1 MKKSPEASYADQL
14 IMSYPAAWWG
24 NMWREAL
31 PSGNGVLGASVFGGV
46 QEETVLLNHAALW
59 HWGHKDELPDVSG
72 VLPRTRKLMDEKRYL
87 EASWLLADALKE
99 QGYGTRLASRFP
111 LAALRLE
118 MPCDQAF
125 KSYGRTLRMDTGEVE
140 VSWKDGLRSLRRR
153 LFVSRA
159 DGMVVYAIDSPATPD
174 SAPAALS
181 AHAGGRGCGVG
192 GSSESG
198 QSCGVDGSGGDGGS
212 SGVGGSSESGYLTG
226 VSGRLG
232 LFLHP
237 SDRFGD
243 TPEFKALAQTVETGA
258 AGGYAWYAAKNDDG
272 TDFGAVLR
280 VIPQGGSGR
289 LDTEEG
295 FVHFA
300 DRERVLVLVKV
311 FVQGERHSE
320 IARLKSELAGLAEE
334 LTYEELLARHTALH
348 TPLYRTVS
356 LELEDEGGED
366 LLELSNERLLLEAYQ
381 GEAPAAL
388 VRKLWSFGRYL
399 FISGTSD
406 EPRAQPFGLYGLWGG
421 DYRLVWS
428 HNMANENIQMMYW
441 HAHTGGLGGLA
452 EALFRYYEGLMEDFR
467 SNARKLYGCR
477 GIYIPAGTTPGN
489 GSPNQIV
496 PVILNWTGAAAWLAR
511 HYDEYYRYTGDVDF
525 LRERAMPFMREALA
539 FYLDFLVTDENGVYK
554 LYPSV
559 SPENTPL
566 NYMPSDGKPLA
577 HPMPTTIN
585 ATMDVA
591 LLKELLN
598 HLIDGSRALG
608 GDPAEIAEW
617 RAMLERLPAYR
628 INGDGA
634 VCEWIHPDFE
644 DRYTHRHLSHLY
656 PVFPGHEV
664 TRENNPEL
672 FQAFETAVQKREIGA
687 QTGWSLAH
695 MAAVYARL
703 GDGSRAME
711 CLDLLTRASLL
722 PNLFTLHNDWRG
734 MGVSMNMPSAP
745 VQMDANMGVINAVQE
760 MLLQASPG
768 VLKLLPSLPDR
779 WRRGRLADWRFHT
792 GRVTLE
798 WDQDAGSFH
807 AEITADRATEVLV
820 LLPDWAISGGI
831 VLDGHE
837 GAAIAT
843 GLGIKG
849 HEGSGQ
855 GTGGQGKPEQG
866 AEEHGAKEHGAK
878 EHGAKEHGAT
888 AQGLSGYKLRLAQ
901 GSPPVVFRTA
911 FGCC

>member
-1 MKKSPEASYADQL
+1 MRESSEASYADKL

-31 PSGNGVLGASVFGGV
+31 PSGNGVVGASVFGGV

-59 HWGHKDELPDVSG
+59 HWGQKDELPDVSG
-72 VLPRTRKLMDEKRYL
+72 VLPRTRRLMDEKRYL

-118 MPCDQAF
+118 MPCDHAF
-125 KSYGRTLRMDTGEVE
+125 KSYSRSLRMDTGEVE
-140 VSWKDGLRSLRRR
+140 VSWEDGSKSLRRR

-159 DGMVVYAIDSPATPD
+159 DGMVVYAID
-174 SAPAALS
+174 
-181 AHAGGRGCGVG
+181 CVG
-192 GSSESG
+192 G
-198 QSCGVDGSGGDGGS
+198 GGD
-212 SGVGGSSESGYLTG
+212 LTG
-226 VSGRLG
+226 VAGRLG
-232 LFLHP
+232 LVLHP

-243 TPEFKALAQTVETGA
+243 TPEFKALAQSVETGA
-258 AGGYAWYAAKNDDG
+258 SGGYAWYAAQNDDG

-280 VIPQGGSGR
+280 VIPQGGR
-289 LDTEEG
+289 LEAAEG

-300 DRERVLVLVKV
+300 ETERVLVLVKV

-320 IARLKSELAGLAEE
+320 IARLKSELAGLPEE
-334 LTYEELLARHTALH
+334 QAYEELLARHAALH
-348 TPLYRTVS
+348 TPLYRSVS
-356 LELEDEGGED
+356 LELEDGGGED
-366 LLELSNERLLLEAYQ
+366 LLELPNERLLLEAYK

-399 FISGTSD
+399 FISGTSG
-406 EPRAQPFGLYGLWGG
+406 EPQAQPFGLYGLWGG

-511 HYDEYYRYTGDVDF
+511 HYDEYYRYTGDRDF
-525 LRERAMPFMREALA
+525 LRDRAMPFMREALA
-539 FYLDFLVTDENGVYK
+539 FYLDFLVTDENGIYK

-559 SPENTPL
+559 SPENTPM
-566 NYMPSDGKPLA
+566 NYMPADGKPLA

-591 LLKELLN
+591 LLKELLS
-598 HLIDGSRALG
+598 HLIDGSRALD

-617 RAMLERLPAYR
+617 GAMLERLPAYR

-664 TRENNPEL
+664 TREKDPDL

-703 GDGSRAME
+703 GDGSRALE

-734 MGVSMNMPSAP
+734 MGVSMNMPTAP

-768 VLKLLPSLPDR
+768 MLKLLPALPER
-779 WRRGRLADWRFHT
+779 WRRGRLRDWRFHT

-798 WDQDAGSFH
+798 WDLDAESFH
-807 AEITADRATEVLV
+807 AEVTADRDTELVV
-820 LLPDWAISGGI
+820 LLPDWAVSAGT
-831 VLDGHE
+831 VLAGPEGAE
-837 GAAIAT
+837 GAATAT
-843 GLGIKG
+843 VTGRGVSRQESTGQGASGKG
-849 HEGSGQ
+849 FIGQRVSGQ
-855 GTGGQGKPEQG
+855 GTTEQG
-866 AEEHGAKEHGAK
+866 IR
-878 EHGAKEHGAT
+878 
-888 AQGLSGYKLRLAQ
+888 GYKLHLAQ
-901 GSPPVVFRTA
+901 SSPPAVFRTTTS
-911 FGCC
+911 FE

>member
-1 MKKSPEASYADQL
+1 MRESSEASYADKL
-14 IMSYPAAWWG
+14 ILSYPAAWWG

-31 PSGNGVLGASVFGGV
+31 PSGNGVIGASVFGGV

-59 HWGHKDELPDVSG
+59 HWGHKDELPDVSE

-87 EASWLLADALKE
+87 EASWQLADALKE

-125 KSYGRTLRMDTGEVE
+125 KSYSRTLRMDTGEVE
-140 VSWKDGLRSLRRR
+140 VSWKDGPKSLRRR

-159 DGMVVYAIDSPATPD
+159 DGVVVYAIDSPATPD
-174 SAPAALS
+174 PAPAAAS
-181 AHAGGRGCGVG
+181 AHAGGRGCRVDR
-192 GSSESG
+192 SSR
-198 QSCGVDGSGGDGGS
+198 VDGSSGSGDA
-212 SGVGGSSESGYLTG
+212 TG
-226 VSGRLG
+226 VAGRLG
-232 LFLHP
+232 LALHP

-243 TPEFKALAQTVETGA
+243 TPEFKALAQSVETGA
-258 AGGYAWYAAKNDDG
+258 SAGYAWYAAGNDDG

-280 VIPQGGSGR
+280 VIPQGGGGR

-295 FVHFA
+295 FVHFGGM
-300 DRERVLVLVKV
+300 ERVLVLVKV

-320 IARLKSELAGLAEE
+320 IARLKSELAGLPEE
-334 LTYEELLARHTALH
+334 LTYEELLASHTALH
-348 TPLYRTVS
+348 TPLYRSVS
-356 LELEDEGGED
+356 LELEDGGGED
-366 LLELSNERLLLEAYQ
+366 LLELPNERLLLEAYQ

-399 FISGTSD
+399 FISGTSGAS
-406 EPRAQPFGLYGLWGG
+406 PAQPFGLYGLWGG

-441 HAHTGGLGGLA
+441 HANTGGLGGLA

-467 SNARKLYGCR
+467 NNARKLYGCR

-496 PVILNWTGAAAWLAR
+496 PVILNWTGAASWLAR
-511 HYDEYYRYTGDVDF
+511 HYDEYYRYTGDLDF

-539 FYLDFLVTDENGVYK
+539 FYLDFLVTDGNGNYK

-566 NYMPSDGKPLA
+566 NYMPADGKPLA

-591 LLKELLN
+591 LLKELLS

-617 RAMLERLPAYR
+617 SAMLERLPAYR

-634 VCEWIHPDFE
+634 VCEWIHRDFE

-664 TRENNPEL
+664 TRENNPAL

-703 GDGSRAME
+703 GDGSRALD

-734 MGVSMNMPSAP
+734 MGVSMNMPTAP

-768 VLKLLPSLPDR
+768 VLKLLPALPGR

-798 WDQDAGSFH
+798 WDLDAGSFH
-807 AEITADRATEVLV
+807 AEITADRDTQLVV
-820 LLPDWAISGGI
+820 LLPDWAVSAGI
-831 VLDGHE
+831 KLDGPE
-837 GAAIAT
+837 GASAA
-843 GLGIKG
+843 LGQ
-849 HEGSGQ
+849 EAQEQGSSGQAKGQ
-855 GTGGQGKPEQG
+855 GTERQGTAGQDISGQDVCGQGI
-866 AEEHGAKEHGAK
+866 
-878 EHGAKEHGAT
+878 
-888 AQGLSGYKLRLAQ
+888 SGYKLRLAQ
-901 GSPPVVFRTA
+901 GSPPVVFRTVS
-911 FGCC
+911 GSC

>member
-1 MKKSPEASYADQL
+1 MRESSEASYADQL

-31 PSGNGVLGASVFGGV
+31 PSGNGVIGASVFGGV

-59 HWGHKDELPDVSG
+59 HWGQKDELPDVSG
-72 VLPRTRKLMDEKRYL
+72 ILPRTRRLMDEKQYL

-118 MPCDQAF
+118 MPCDHAF
-125 KSYGRTLRMDTGEVE
+125 KSYSRTLRMNTGEVE
-140 VSWKDGLRSLRRR
+140 VSWKDGPKRLRRR

-159 DGMVVYAIDSPATPD
+159 DGMVVYAIDSPAIPD
-174 SAPAALS
+174 PAPASVS
-181 AHAGGRGCGVG
+181 AHAGGRGCGVDR
-192 GSSESG
+192 SSR
-198 QSCGVDGSGGDGGS
+198 VDGSSGSGG
-212 SGVGGSSESGYLTG
+212 LTG
-226 VSGRLG
+226 VAGRLG
-232 LFLHP
+232 LVLHP

-243 TPEFKALAQTVETGA
+243 TPEFKALAQSVETGA
-258 AGGYAWYAAKNDDG
+258 NGGYAWYAAGNDDG

-280 VIPQGGSGR
+280 VIPQGGRGR
-289 LDTEEG
+289 VDTAEG

-300 DRERVLVLVKV
+300 ETERVLVLVKV
-311 FVQGERHSE
+311 FVQGERRSE
-320 IARLKSELAGLAEE
+320 IAKLKSELAGLAEE
-334 LTYEELLARHTALH
+334 LTYEGLLARHTALH
-348 TPLYRTVS
+348 TPLYRSVS
-356 LELEDEGGED
+356 LELEDGGGED
-366 LLELSNERLLLEAYQ
+366 LLELPNERLLLDAYN

-406 EPRAQPFGLYGLWGG
+406 EPQAQPFGLYGLWGG

-441 HAHTGGLGGLA
+441 HAHTGGLGRLA

-496 PVILNWTGAAAWLAR
+496 PVILNWTGAASWLAR
-511 HYDEYYRYTGDVDF
+511 HYDEYYRYTGDLEF

-539 FYLDFLVTDENGVYK
+539 FYLDFLVTDENGIYK

-566 NYMPSDGKPLA
+566 NYMPADGKPLA

-591 LLKELLN
+591 LLKELLS

-608 GDPAEIAEW
+608 GDPGEIAEW
-617 RAMLERLPAYR
+617 SAMLERLPAYR

-703 GDGSRAME
+703 GDGGRALE

-734 MGVSMNMPSAP
+734 MGVSMNMPTAP

-768 VLKLLPSLPDR
+768 VLKLLPALPDR

-798 WDQDAGSFH
+798 WDLDAGSFH
-807 AEITADRATEVLV
+807 AEITADRDTEILV
-820 LLPDWAISGGI
+820 LLPDWAVSGGME
-831 VLDGHE
+831 LDGHE
-837 GAAIAT
+837 GAVAAP
-843 GLGIKG
+843 G
-849 HEGSGQ
+849 
-855 GTGGQGKPEQG
+855 QG
-866 AEEHGAKEHGAK
+866 AEEQGGSGE
-878 EHGAKEHGAT
+878 GAT
-888 AQGLSGYKLRLAQ
+888 GYKLRLAQ
-901 GSPPVVFRTA
+901 GSPSVVFYTVL
-911 FGCC
+911 GSC